1 MPRAIITLVP
11 LHAGPK
17 PDSDVLAEL
26 KPGETF
32 EVLELAGGR
41 AWGVAPAHK
50 LVGYVPASVLERPA
64 A

>member
-1 MPRAIITLVP
+1 MPRAIITPVP
-11 LHAGPK
+11 LLAGTK
-17 PDSDVLAEL
+17 PDSEILVEL

-41 AWGVAPAHK
+41 AWGVAPAHQ